1 MPNGMVVGK
10 IECSSAHFGC
20 QNEPLRGAEYFSRH
34 STSPTRPV
42 ILTAVGIQSPS
53 DAPRRLWQ
61 RRYPPSFSPRW
72 ESRALSMHQDGYGNG
87 DTSRHSHR
95 SGDPEPF
102 RCANTVTVTET
113 PPVILTA
120 VGIQS
125 PFDAPRRLCQRR
137 HPPPS
142 SPQWES
148 RALSM
153 RQHGYTN
160 GDTSRHSHRSGNP
173 EPFRCANTV
182 TVTEIRQVGAQ
193 ACPLGLLVRAIPS

>member
-1 MPNGMVVGK
+1 MVLKV
-10 IECSSAHFGC
+10 
-20 QNEPLRGAEYFSRH
+20 R
-34 STSPTRPV
+34 TSWTSGV
-42 ILTAVGIQSPS
+42 MAQATTDFLCTCA
-53 DAPRRLWQ
+53 
-61 RRYPPSFSPRW
+61 PPSSDGAAMPTWKTPCTVRHRPQW
-72 ESRALSMHQDGYGNG
+72 ES
-87 DTSRHSHR
+87 
-95 SGDPEPF
+95 
-102 RCANTVTVTET
+102 CAKTAMPTKT
-113 PPVILTA
+113 PLTA

-137 HPPPS
+137 HPPSS